1 MLKHIVMWRL
11 KDQAEGAD
19 RAANAQRIK
28 AALEALRGRIP
39 GLLSL
44 EVGIDVERSPA
55 AFDLVLSSTF
65 ESPEALA
72 AYQVHPEHARV
83 AEFIGR
89 VRSERAVV
97 DYVAS

>member
-11 KDQAEGAD
+11 KDQAEGGD

-55 AFDLVLSSTF
+55 AFDLVLYSTF
-65 ESPEALA
+65 EGPEALA